1 MPMNIVIQEQRKL
14 LGLTQEQVADYLGV
28 STPAVSKWEKGITSP
43 DIGLLP
49 PLARLLK
56 IDLNT
61 LFCFSEDLSEQEIG
75 FFCNELAKQAR
86 NDILSAFD
94 AAEAKIHEYPHNEL
108 LLLNITIILDSILL
122 QTADDTLPIDSLDTK
137 ISDWYLHLAESND
150 EKIRNSANYMRVNRY
165 IRKGKTDAAQEVL
178 DTIQDK
184 TDLISTLP
192 DKLMLQVSIYMQQQ
206 KAELAALELEKAL
219 FKEITRVQM
228 LLTKLIDAE
237 LASGNTESACKIAE
251 KSSSMVD
258 VFDMWEYNRYIASYQ
273 ILEQKQNADATLHL
287 LEQMLE
293 ALTTHWSLTDS
304 VARSFGCFNS
314 SKVRLVVTISGF
326 LLRYRL
332 SITLNTCSKANS
344 ELRSIPRSSIISRL
358 YLLKLSMNWFLS
370 SEYIPVS
377 VFRIL
382 EKLVIRI
389 GIPLSNRA
397 FAMQPA
403 KKDLPVPTSPQRS
416 SPNEFAFI
424 SSQWDTYSWA
434 FCISG
439 L

>member
-192 DKLMLQVSIYMQQQ
+192 DKLMLQVSILY
-206 KAELAALELEKAL
+206 A
-219 FKEITRVQM
+219 T
-228 LLTKLIDAE
+228 TK
-237 LASGNTESACKIAE
+237 S
-251 KSSSMVD
+251 
-258 VFDMWEYNRYIASYQ
+258 
-273 ILEQKQNADATLHL
+273 
-287 LEQMLE
+287 
-293 ALTTHWSLTDS
+293 
-304 VARSFGCFNS
+304 
-314 SKVRLVVTISGF
+314 
-326 LLRYRL
+326 
-332 SITLNTCSKANS
+332 
-344 ELRSIPRSSIISRL
+344 
-358 YLLKLSMNWFLS
+358 
-370 SEYIPVS
+370 
-377 VFRIL
+377 
-382 EKLVIRI
+382 RI
-389 GIPLSNRA
+389 GCIRTG
-397 FAMQPA
+397 
-403 KKDLPVPTSPQRS
+403 KGIIQRNYQS
-416 SPNEFAFI
+416 SDAPNEI
-424 SSQWDTYSWA
+424 DR
-434 FCISG
+434 C
-439 L
+439 

>member
-206 KAELAALELEKAL
+206 KAELA
-219 FKEITRVQM
+219 
-228 LLTKLIDAE
+228 
-237 LASGNTESACKIAE
+237 SGNTESACKIAE

-293 ALTTHWSLTDS
+293 ALTTHLSLTDS
-304 VARSFGCFNS
+304 VLYHRMAPE
-314 SKVRLVVTISGF
+314 T
-326 LLRYRL
+326 
-332 SITLNTCSKANS
+332 KAIQS
-344 ELRSIPRSSIISRL
+344 HEL
-358 YLLKLSMNWFLS
+358 
-370 SEYIPVS
+370 IPVLLNGLETDPQCAYLREHPK
-377 VFRIL
+377 FREIID
-382 EKLVIRI
+382 KYK
-389 GIPLSNRA
+389 N
-397 FAMQPA
+397 
-403 KKDLPVPTSPQRS
+403 K
-416 SPNEFAFI
+416 
-424 SSQWDTYSWA
+424 
-434 FCISG
+434 
-439 L
+439 

>member
-304 VARSFGCFNS
+304 VLYHRMAPETKAIQSHELIPVLLNGLETDPQCAYLREHPKFREIIDKYKNKWGIRLLLPFGSNSRVFNYRSYSFFFCFFGCGVSCFGIFS
-314 SKVRLVVTISGF
+314 
-326 LLRYRL
+326 
-332 SITLNTCSKANS
+332 CSLI
-344 ELRSIPRSSIISRL
+344 ER
-358 YLLKLSMNWFLS
+358 F
-370 SEYIPVS
+370 
-377 VFRIL
+377 F
-382 EKLVIRI
+382 
-389 GIPLSNRA
+389 
-397 FAMQPA
+397 F
-403 KKDLPVPTSPQRS
+403 
-416 SPNEFAFI
+416 
-424 SSQWDTYSWA
+424 
-434 FCISG
+434 
-439 L
+439 